1 MTWRNLGLDKSAGYG
16 SRAASISPCST
27 SSMACSRVRGGEMN
41 DTRTSDGGGCNDSSA
56 MAGPP
61 TSHSSSRGLTL
72 YSFCKMPLSQTAVL
86 ELYRCT
92 VTFLP
97 RSSEGC
103 SRGASA
109 RQYMQRRRNLRE
121 RNTGS
126 ALSFTP
132 RCLAKTKEDIDN
144 SPPASSPLMIDLC
157 RARVLGAGLKP
168 KVNDTSAMIC
178 APSMLLVNRSRESY
192 CRRSLHRPSSFGN
205 VESVAVRILELELRR
220 RDIFMRH

>member
-27 SSMACSRVRGGEMN
+27 NSIACSRVRGGEMN

-56 MAGPP
+56 MSGSA
-61 TSHSSSRGLTL
+61 TSHSRSCGLTL

-103 SRGASA
+103 WSGAST
-109 RQYMQRRRNLRE
+109 RQYMERKRNLRE

-126 ALSFTP
+126 ALSLTP
-132 RCLAKTKEDIDN
+132 RCLANTKEDMDS
-144 SPPASSPLMIDLC
+144 SPPASAPWMINLC
-157 RARVLGAGLKP
+157 RAPVLSKPSPNCVCTQSSMPLGRTDPSTRACVFGAGLKP
-168 KVNDTSAMIC
+168 KVNATSVIKC
-178 APSMLLVNRSRESY
+178 N
-192 CRRSLHRPSSFGN
+192 
-205 VESVAVRILELELRR
+205 LEVG
-220 RDIFMRH
+220 